1 MVGEEL
7 RRRFGDAAHIDYINI
22 EDPAA
27 AAAHTGI
34 IGQVRE
40 AGLLFPVTVIDG
52 EAIYDGAVS
61 YPAILRQV
69 EARLGGAA

>member
-1 MVGEEL
+1 M
-7 RRRFGDAAHIDYINI
+7 

-27 AAAHTGI
+27 ADAHAGVI
-34 IGQVRE
+34 AQVRE

-69 EARLGGAA
+69 EARVGGAA

>member
-1 MVGEEL
+1 V
-7 RRRFGDAAHIDYINI
+7 DD
-22 EDPAA
+22 AA
-27 AAAHTGI
+27 AAEANAAILGE
-34 IGQVRE
+34 VRE

-69 EARLGGAA
+69 EARVAGDK